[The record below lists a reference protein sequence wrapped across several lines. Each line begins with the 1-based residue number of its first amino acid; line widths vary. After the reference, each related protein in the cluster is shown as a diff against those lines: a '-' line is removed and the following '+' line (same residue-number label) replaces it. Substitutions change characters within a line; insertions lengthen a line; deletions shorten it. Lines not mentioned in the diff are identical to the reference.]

1 MDSTIGVHGVT
12 SFVFAF
18 LPKTGGMF
26 CTIVS
31 KEGAA
36 TRDVAYTHK
45 LLRNMN
51 LQQISKHSQLL

>member
-1 MDSTIGVHGVT
+1 VDSTIGVHGVA

-18 LPKTGGMF
+18 SPETSGMF
-26 CTIVS
+26 CTIVT

-36 TRDVAYTHK
+36 TRDVVHAHK

-51 LQQISKHSQLL
+51 LQPISNIHLL